1 MRGPLF
7 FLFFILLSIP
17 FTLVSTLSSDGHS
30 LLSLSKNLTIPTSIL
45 STWTASDPDPCNW
58 TGVECG
64 RRHNYVVT
72 LNLSGTGVS
81 GTLGPHIGRLRF
93 LRTLDLAINNISG
106 SIPPELGNCS
116 RLSYLDLS
124 NNYLSGEL
132 GMNSLSGVIP
142 ESLNRLKNLY
152 YFDLSENHF
161 SGKITYGSE
170 NCTNMQYLD
179 LSYNS
184 FDGGIPS
191 RLRNCTGM
199 NTFAAVFANLAGP
212 IPSWFGSFS
221 QLSLLYLSQNH
232 LSGPIPPEI
241 GKCSSLTE
249 LLLKENLLDGVIPA
263 ELGMLRNLTKLWL
276 YTNHLRGEIPIEIW
290 KIPTLEEVFIYNNSL
305 SGQLPVEITEL
316 RHLKNLSLFNND
328 FSGVVPKGL
337 GLNSSI
343 EELDLSHNRF
353 SGEIPPN
360 LCFSKHLERLILA
373 YNQFQGSIP
382 LDIGECSSLWRL
394 RLDHNNLSG
403 PLPHLLE
410 NSGLSY
416 MDLSMNNIN
425 GSIPPS
431 LGNCRDIT
439 LINLSNNR
447 LAGLIPLEIGNLV
460 KLQVLDLSSNVLSG
474 PLPPQ
479 ISHCEGLQKLDM
491 GFNSING
498 SIPLS
503 LSKLTGLR
511 YLVLQNNRF
520 TGEIPDIFG
529 QFQQLLDLR
538 MGGNLLEGGIPE
550 SFGKLTS
557 LNIELDLSDNGL
569 IGGVSPLAS
578 LNSLPRLDLS
588 GNNLSD
594 NLTKLGAL
602 SSLNEVNISYNHFMG
617 PIPVSWIKFLRS
629 SPSSFLGNSDICIPC
644 QEGEPNCT
652 DVSNVSPCSRSSK
665 KKGGLSK
672 MKIVLV
678 TVWSVVFCVLV
689 FLMLG
694 YLILKRRREAAKK
707 DEVPLQGGSIFTLNQ
722 IMEVTD
728 MLNEK
733 YVIGRGAHGTVYKAY
748 LSPDEIYA
756 VKKLTCTRKKGLSMS
771 MVREIQTVGKI
782 RHRNLVRLVDF
793 WVRTDYGL
801 ILYDYMENGSLHDV
815 LHEIK
820 PPPILLWEVRFK
832 IALGIA
838 QGLKYLHHDCN
849 LAIVH
854 RDIKPKNILLDLDM
868 EPHISDFGIATLI
881 DTSVSPKSSVIIG
894 TIGYMSPETAFTTR
908 KSKESDVYS
917 YGVVL
922 LELITRLKAVDPSF
936 PENTDI
942 VSWVNSNLNGREGH
956 CLDRIVDPGLIREFM
971 GSRDMEEVAKV
982 LLLAL
987 RCTAKEAGNRPSMG
1001 DVVKQLT
1008 DLKMRLT
1015 GHAFS

>member
-7 FLFFILLSIP
+7 LFFFILLSIP
-17 FTLVSTLSSDGHS
+17 FTLVSTLSSDGYS
-30 LLSLSKNLTIPTSIL
+30 LLSLSKNLTVPTPIL

-64 RRHNYVVT
+64 SRHNYVVT

-81 GTLGPHIGRLRF
+81 GTLGPDVGRLRF
-93 LRTLDLAINNISG
+93 LRTLDLSTNNISG
-106 SIPPELGNCS
+106 SLPPELGNCT

-124 NNYLSGEL
+124 S
-132 GMNSLSGVIP
+132 NSLSGKIP
-142 ESLNRLKNLY
+142 EALFLIPVLDSVILNNNLFNGPIPSSVRLKNLVY
-152 YFDLSENHF
+152 LDLSTNHF
-161 SGKITYGSE
+161 SGEITYGSE
-170 NCTNMQYLD
+170 NCTNLQYLD
-179 LSYNS
+179 LSYNI

-191 RLRNCTGM
+191 RLRNCTSM
-199 NTFAAVFANLAGP
+199 NTFAA
-212 IPSWFGSFS
+212 
-221 QLSLLYLSQNH
+221 NH

-249 LLLKENLLDGVIPA
+249 LLLKENLLKGVIPA
-263 ELGMLRNLTKLWL
+263 ELGSLRNLTKLWL
-276 YTNHLRGEIPIEIW
+276 YTNHLHGEIPIEVW

-328 FSGVVPKGL
+328 FSGVVPRGL

-373 YNQFQGSIP
+373 YNQLQGSIP
-382 LDIGECSSLWRL
+382 LDIGQCSSLWRL

-410 NSGLSY
+410 NS
-416 MDLSMNNIN
+416 
-425 GSIPPS
+425 
-431 LGNCRDIT
+431 
-439 LINLSNNR
+439 
-447 LAGLIPLEIGNLV
+447 GLIPLEIGNLV

-479 ISHCEGLQKLDM
+479 ISQCAGLQKLDM

-503 LSKLTGLR
+503 LSKLTGLQ

-520 TGEIPDIFG
+520 TGEIP
-529 QFQQLLDLR
+529 
-538 MGGNLLEGGIPE
+538 P
-550 SFGKLTS
+550 SFGDLKS
-557 LNIELDLSDNGL
+557 LSINLDLSNNKL
-569 IGGVSPLAS
+569 IGGVSPLAL
-578 LNSLPRLDLS
+578 LNNLPRLDLS
-588 GNNLSD
+588 ENNLTD

-602 SSLNEVNISYNHFMG
+602 SSLTEVNISYNHFMG

-678 TVWSVVFCVLV
+678 TVWSLVFCVLV
-689 FLMLG
+689 FLVLG
-694 YLILKRRREAAKK
+694 YLLLKRRRAATKK
-707 DEVPLQGGSIFTLNQ
+707 DEVPLQEGSSFTLNQ

-748 LSPDEIYA
+748 LSPDKIYA

-815 LHEIK
+815 LHEIN

-832 IALGIA
+832 IALGVA

-849 LAIVH
+849 PAIVH

-881 DTSVSPKSSVIIG
+881 DTSFSPLSSVIIG
-894 TIGYMSPETAFTTR
+894 TIGYMSPDCVYDQEEQGIGCVQLRGSASGTDNQI
-908 KSKESDVYS
+908 ESS
-917 YGVVL
+917 GSFISGEHRHR
-922 LELITRLKAVDPSF
+922 ELGELQLKWRRGSLPR
-936 PENTDI
+936 
-942 VSWVNSNLNGREGH
+942 SNHRS
-956 CLDRIVDPGLIREFM
+956 GLIREFM

-982 LLLAL
+982 LSLAL
-987 RCTAKEAGNRPSMG
+987 RCTAKEAGDRPSMR

-1008 DLKMRLT
+1008 DLKMR
-1015 GHAFS
+1015 FSLQK

>member
-7 FLFFILLSIP
+7 LLFFISLSIP
-17 FTLVSTLSSDGHS
+17 FTLVSTLSSDSHS
-30 LLSLSKNLTIPTSIL
+30 LVSLSKNLTIPTSIL

-58 TGVECG
+58 TSVECG
-64 RRHNYVVT
+64 SRHNYVVT

-81 GTLGPHIGRLRF
+81 GNLGPDIGRLRF
-93 LRTLDLAINNISG
+93 LHTLDLSSNNISG
-106 SIPPELGNCS
+106 SLPLELGNCP

-124 NNYLSGEL
+124 NNHLF
-132 GMNSLSGVIP
+132 GVIP
-142 ESLNRLKNLY
+142 ESLNRLKNLVHL
-152 YFDLSENHF
+152 DLSENHF
-161 SGKITYGSE
+161 SGEITYGSE

-191 RLRNCTGM
+191 RLRNCTSM
-199 NTFAAVFANLAGP
+199 NTFAAVSANLAGP

-221 QLSLLYLSQNH
+221 QLSLLYLSQNY
-232 LSGPIPPEI
+232 LSGSIPPEI

-263 ELGMLRNLTKLWL
+263 ELGSLRNLTNLWL
-276 YTNHLRGEIPIEIW
+276 YTNHLSGEIPIAVW

-343 EELDLSHNRF
+343 EELGLSHNRF

-382 LDIGECSSLWRL
+382 LDIGECFSLYRL

-431 LGNCRDIT
+431 LVNARDIT
-439 LINLSNNR
+439 LIDLSNNR
-447 LAGLIPLEIGNLV
+447 LTGLIPLQIGNLV

-479 ISHCEGLQKLDM
+479 ISQCAGLYRLDL

-503 LSKLTGLR
+503 LSKLTGLQ

-520 TGEIPDIFG
+520 DGEIPDIFG

-538 MGGNLLEGGIPE
+538 MGGNLLEGGIPQ

-557 LNIELDLSDNGL
+557 LNIQLNLSDNGL
-569 IGGVSPLAS
+569 IGGVSPLTS
-578 LNSLPRLDLS
+578 LNNLQRLDLS

-594 NLTKLGAL
+594 NLTKLAAL
-602 SSLNEVNISYNHFMG
+602 SSLTEVNISFNHFMG
-617 PIPVSWIKFLRS
+617 PIPVSWIKFLQS
-629 SPSSFLGNSDICIPC
+629 SPNSFLGNSDICIPC
-644 QEGEPNCT
+644 QEDEPNCT
-652 DVSNVSPCSRSSK
+652 DISNVSSCSRSSK

-672 MKIVLV
+672 MKIR
-678 TVWSVVFCVLV
+678 W
-689 FLMLG
+689 
-694 YLILKRRREAAKK
+694 RAAAKK
-707 DEVPLQGGSIFTLNQ
+707 DEVPLQGASSVTLNQ

-733 YVIGRGAHGTVYKAY
+733 YVIGRGAHGTVYKAS
-748 LSPDEIYA
+748 LSPDKIYA
-756 VKKLTCTRKKGLSMS
+756 VKKLTCTRKKGLNMN

-782 RHRNLVRLVDF
+782 RHRNLVKLVDF
-793 WVRTDYGL
+793 WIKTDYGL

-815 LHEIK
+815 LHEIN

-838 QGLKYLHHDCN
+838 QGLEYLHHDCN
-849 LAIVH
+849 PAIVH
-854 RDIKPKNILLDLDM
+854 RDIKPKNIMLDLDM

-881 DTSVSPKSSVIIG
+881 DTSVSPNSSVIIG
-894 TIGYMSPETAFTTR
+894 TIGYMSPETAFMTR

-922 LELITRLKAVDPSF
+922 LEMITRLKAVDPSF

-942 VSWVNSNLNGREGH
+942 VSWVNSNLNGGEGH
-956 CLDRIVDPGLIREFM
+956 FLDRIVDPGLIREFM

-982 LLLAL
+982 LSLAL
-987 RCTAKEAGNRPSMG
+987 RCTAKEAGDRPSMR

-1008 DLKMRLT
+1008 DLKMR
-1015 GHAFS
+1015 FSLQE